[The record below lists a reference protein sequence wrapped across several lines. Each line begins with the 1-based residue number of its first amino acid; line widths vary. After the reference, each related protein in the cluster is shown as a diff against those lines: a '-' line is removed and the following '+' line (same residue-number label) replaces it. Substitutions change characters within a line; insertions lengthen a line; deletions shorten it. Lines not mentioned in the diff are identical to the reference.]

1 MKVTLN
7 LRLLHKYKMTLS
19 DKDILKGMCR
29 FRALYDENCKQTAD
43 LPTSR
48 QYHFVCSYGRILAHQ
63 GAINQCLILEQGIK
77 GIENMALMVVPAKG
91 VVLRSRHG
99 KADDLFSSK

>member
-1 MKVTLN
+1 
-7 LRLLHKYKMTLS
+7 MTLS
-19 DKDILKGMCR
+19 DKDILIGMCR
-29 FRALYDENCKQTAD
+29 YGSLYENCKQTAD
-43 LPTSR
+43 FHLPTSR
-48 QYHFVCSYGRILAHQ
+48 QYHFVCSYGRILTHQ

-99 KADDLFSSK
+99 KAYVLFSSK

>member
-29 FRALYDENCKQTAD
+29 FRTLYDENCKQTAD
-43 LPTSR
+43 FFTYLQADNTTL
-48 QYHFVCSYGRILAHQ
+48 C
-63 GAINQCLILEQGIK
+63 
-77 GIENMALMVVPAKG
+77 ALMDVSSQTRVQSTSASFWSRASKA
-91 VVLRSRHG
+91 LRTW
-99 KADDLFSSK
+99 L